1 MNFDFKNTSLG
12 EKLVLISACIAILSL
27 FMPWASLFGLSQNGF
42 QQQGYILLIA
52 FLYPVITILT
62 GKQINYITGIISGVV
77 GVIFMFIYMNSKH
90 ADLLGTSINAT
101 GTGAYIGLVAT
112 VILIVGSFMCKMSH
126 AE

>member
-1 MNFDFKNTSLG
+1 MNFDFKNMSLG